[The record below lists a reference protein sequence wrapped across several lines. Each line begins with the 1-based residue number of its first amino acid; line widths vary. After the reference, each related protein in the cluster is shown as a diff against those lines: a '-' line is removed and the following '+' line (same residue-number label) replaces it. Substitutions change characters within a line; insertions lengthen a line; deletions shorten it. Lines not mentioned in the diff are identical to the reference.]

1 MANGRM
7 TLSKRG
13 EEILHQ
19 VMIELDMKE
28 KRPNA
33 LRIAFAKGLR
43 EYNGVPEK
51 KERKASKFVIPSG
64 VIAKG
69 EEYLLFK
76 HLIINKVG
84 KSLDGKEID
93 EFMLL
98 FIEEG
103 LEIMEQEISSMSN
116 LDNYLLT
123 LASKHK

>member
-7 TLSKRG
+7 TLSQHG
-13 EEILHQ
+13 EEVLHQ

-33 LRIAFAKGLR
+33 LRIAFAKGVR
-43 EYNGVPEK
+43 EYNGIPEK
-51 KERKASKFVIPSG
+51 KERKASKFVIPNG

-76 HLIINKVG
+76 HLIINKIG
-84 KSLDGKEID
+84 KTLDGKEID

-116 LDNYLLT
+116 LDNYILT
-123 LASKHK
+123 LVSKA